1 MLSSPLLDESGTGEL
16 PSLTWIFDFER
27 REAWRHTPEQ
37 INEEIGPAPTVSEY
51 LQGRG
56 RGRGLSLTQ
65 GHGARG
71 RGKGKGWGKKRK
83 IDYIEEQDKN

>member
-1 MLSSPLLDESGTGEL
+1 MQIQVPEDEKL
-16 PSLTWIFDFER
+16 
-27 REAWRHTPEQ
+27 AQ
-37 INEEIGPAPTVSEY
+37 NIGPAPTVSEY

-56 RGRGLSLTQ
+56 RGRGLSLTW